1 MRLLLIA
8 VAGFILAFAIAAPP
22 APAGETHV
30 IRVISDAETGQP
42 RFDPPVLHVAP
53 GDTVR
58 IAMGGK
64 VFASRLI
71 AGMHPPG
78 SELWWGQVGESI
90 EITLTEPG
98 VYGHKCGAAYA
109 LGLVGLIVV
118 GDAAV
123 NLEAARRVQHPPVAA
138 HVFDELFASI
148 AAGPRG

>member
-8 VAGFILAFAIAAPP
+8 VAGLLLAIAPAAPF
-22 APAGETHV
+22 ALAGQAHV
-30 IRVISDAETGQP
+30 IRVISDAQTGQP

-71 AGMHPPG
+71 AGMHPEG
-78 SELWWGQVGESI
+78 AELWWGQVGESI
-90 EITLTEPG
+90 EVTLTEPG

-138 HVFDELFASI
+138 HVFDELFASLQRPPP
-148 AAGPRG
+148 G